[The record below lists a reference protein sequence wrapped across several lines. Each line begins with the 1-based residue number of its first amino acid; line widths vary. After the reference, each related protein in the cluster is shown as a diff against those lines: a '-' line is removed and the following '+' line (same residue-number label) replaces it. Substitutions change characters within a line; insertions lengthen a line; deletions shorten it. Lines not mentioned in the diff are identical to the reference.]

1 MEYQKIIK
9 KEAGNKKIIIYP
21 SKASDMPV
29 IYLNAVSEEEGDK
42 VYHVLSQNDCPDFSL
57 VAISGLEWNHDMAPW
72 DAAPVFDKGGEPFT
86 QGADAYL
93 KQLTTEIIPSA
104 ECCIH
109 GKAAWRGLAG
119 YSLAGLF
126 AVYAMYHTSLFERI
140 ASISGSL
147 WFPDF
152 AAYAVSHE
160 PVKKPKRL
168 YFSLG
173 DTEGKTKNPYLKTV
187 QKRTEE
193 LEAFYRKQGIDTIL
207 CRNTGGH
214 FRDTDKRTAAGILWI
229 LMTIRASWCLPP
241 LYDKGVGSSM

>member
-1 MEYQKIIK
+1 MEYRKKIK
-9 KEAGNKKIIIYP
+9 KEAGNKKITIYP
-21 SKASDMPV
+21 SKSSDMPV

-42 VYHVLSQNDCPDFSL
+42 VYHVLSQSECPDFTL
-57 VAISGLEWNHDMAPW
+57 VMMSGLDWNHDMAPW
-72 DAAPVFDKGGEPFT
+72 DAAPVFPKNGAPFT

-93 KQLTTEIIPSA
+93 KQLTTQIIPSV
-104 ECCIH
+104 ECCIQ

-147 WFPDF
+147 WFPGF
-152 AAYAVSHE
+152 AAYAVSNE
-160 PVKKPKRL
+160 LVKKPKRL

-173 DTEGKTKNPYLKTV
+173 DAESKTKNPYLKTV
-187 QKRTEE
+187 QSRTEE
-193 LEAFYRKQGIDTIL
+193 LEAFYRKQGIETTF

-214 FRDTDKRTAAGILWI
+214 FKDTDQRMAAGILW
-229 LMTIRASWCLPP
+229 LLSKLP
-241 LYDKGVGSSM
+241 

>member
-1 MEYQKIIK
+1 MEHWKTIT
-9 KEAGNKKIIIYP
+9 KEVGNKKITIYP
-21 SKASDMPV
+21 GKASDMPV

-42 VYHVLSQNDCPDFSL
+42 VYYVLSQNDCPDFSL
-57 VAISGLEWNHDMAPW
+57 VVISGLEWNHDMAPW

-104 ECCIH
+104 ECCIQ
-109 GKAAWRGLAG
+109 GKAA
-119 YSLAGLF
+119 
-126 AVYAMYHTSLFERI
+126 SLFERI

-160 PVKKPKRL
+160 LVKKPKRL

-173 DTEGKTKNPYLKTV
+173 DAEGKTKNPYLKTV
-187 QKRTEE
+187 QKRTEA

-214 FRDTDKRTAAGILWI
+214 FKDTDTRTAAGILWI
-229 LMTIRASWCLPP
+229 LMTIRASM
-241 LYDKGVGSSM
+241 VSTAII